1 MLIVKEAIDPSGSV
15 ALNPVTVVL
24 LFGEMPKLV
33 FAATGGWLRVGSRAA
48 TVAVV
53 RLIVPW
59 LSVAV

>member
-1 MLIVKEAIDPSGSV
+1 MKEAIVPSGSV